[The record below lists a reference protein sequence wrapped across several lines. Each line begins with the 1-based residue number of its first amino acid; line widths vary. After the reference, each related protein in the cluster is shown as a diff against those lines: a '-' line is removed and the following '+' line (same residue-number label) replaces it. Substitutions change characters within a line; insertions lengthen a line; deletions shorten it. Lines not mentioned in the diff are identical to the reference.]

1 MRRRLEWVRQNVPS
15 MNYSSHL
22 ALSLSEKE
30 GKFVAQFKFTV
41 LLKPD
46 GPMRITSGLVEPDL
60 YKSEKEIQDTEL
72 NKGSSPEF
80 CELKSPEK
88 EEKEG
93 LQDCRECHQWRDIRR
108 E

>member
-1 MRRRLEWVRQNVPS
+1 MGAAECAKHELLQS
-15 MNYSSHL
+15 FS
-22 ALSLSEKE
+22 ALSEKE

-46 GPMRITSGLVEPDL
+46 GPMWITSGLIEPDL
-60 YKSEKEIQDTEL
+60 YKSEKEVQDTEL